1 VPGFAYL
8 GELDPAL
15 ELPRRDQPR
24 TRVPAGSVA
33 IAGRQT
39 GIYPLQT
46 AGGWHLIG
54 HTSTP
59 MFDPLANPPATLA
72 AGDRVRFVPSS
83 E

>member
-1 VPGFAYL
+1 
-8 GELDPAL
+8 
-15 ELPRRDQPR
+15 
-24 TRVPAGSVA
+24 VPAGSVA

-39 GIYPLQT
+39 GIYPLET

-54 HTSTP
+54 QTSTK

-72 AGDRVRFVPSS
+72 AGDRVRFIPSS